1 MPCPP
6 GTNSQRH
13 KARWLNRLPLPLMIL
28 IIVAA
33 SCLNFG
39 FADEASRDRRYRLLG
54 ERRQEILDSLR
65 LELESAR
72 TWGLQ
77 RGLAEAAAEIETSL
91 STGGLCTE
99 LPRNVRPEATPG
111 LSPGSALLEQKL
123 KTIREEHASRLYS
136 LARSALR
143 TDFPSLAFSMVEE
156 VARIDTDHRLARSIL
171 GQQIFVDPA
180 RRTEQGYAGEWISD
194 FEKRMRSGSSPSVD
208 HPSFGWIPAAAVT
221 RYEQGL
227 RPWRSDWIS
236 SEREQEL
243 RRDFRNAWEI
253 PSENFLVRTN
263 VGLEQGVQLSRR
275 LELFH
280 AWFRQHFAAFFETPS
295 EMQDR
300 FERTV
305 QSASSSRR
313 RPLEVHYFASREEYQ
328 TRMQGKVPPGIETNG
343 LYWQP
348 DRTCYFFDDPDSS
361 DYSTMYHEA
370 THQILDVATLDARR
384 AAARA
389 LALKMRSRRVDDWVL
404 CRQSNFWI
412 IEGLA
417 CYFESF
423 TVDDEGEITV
433 GDPGWI
439 RFNTARQRLLDPAVH
454 FYLPARQFFG
464 LGMEEFQTHPQISP
478 LYSQASGF
486 AHFLMHYE
494 DGLYRD
500 QLTRFLAEI
509 YRPDGQRVLEEPSF
523 SRIADVSWEALDQ
536 QYHEHMRNLEDA
548 LLARERASL
557 RDPTIPASQ

>member
-1 MPCPP
+1 MPRSEQQ
-6 GTNSQRH
+6 NSQRH
-13 KARWLNRLPLPLMIL
+13 NVLWMSRLLLLMLTVLATGSINC
-28 IIVAA
+28 
-33 SCLNFG
+33 SR
-39 FADEASRDRRYRLLG
+39 ADETSRDRRYQLLS
-54 ERRQEILDSLR
+54 ERRQEILDSLQ
-65 LELESAR
+65 LELQAAR

-77 RGLAEAAAEIETSL
+77 RGLTEAAADIESAL
-91 STGGLCTE
+91 RTGGLQTE
-99 LPRNVRPEATPG
+99 LSRNVQPDSTPG
-111 LSPGSALLEQKL
+111 LTPGSALLEQKL
-123 KTIREEHASRLYS
+123 NTIREEHASRLYT

-143 TDFPSLAFSMVEE
+143 SDFPSLAFAMVEE
-156 VARIDTDHRLARSIL
+156 VARIDPDHRLARSIL
-171 GQQIFVDPA
+171 GQQIFIDPA
-180 RRTEQGYAGEWISD
+180 RKSEPGYAGEWVSE
-194 FEKRMRSGSSPSVD
+194 FEKRMRSGRSPSVD
-208 HPSFGWIPAAAVT
+208 HPRFGWIPAASVA

-227 RPWRSDWIS
+227 RPWRSDWINA
-236 SEREQEL
+236 EREQEL

-263 VGLEQGVQLSRR
+263 VGLEEGVQLSRR

-280 AWFRQHFAAFFETPS
+280 AWFRQHFAAFFETPA
-295 EMQDR
+295 EMEDR

-305 QSASSSRR
+305 RSSSSSRTQA
-313 RPLEVHYFASREEYQ
+313 LEVHYFATREEYQ

-348 DRTCYFFDDPDSS
+348 DRTCYFFDNPDSS

-370 THQILDVATLDARR
+370 THQILDVATIEARR

-389 LALKMRSRRVDDWVL
+389 LALKMRSRKVEDWVL
-404 CRQSNFWI
+404 CRESNFWI

-423 TVDDEGEITV
+423 AMDQEGEITV
-433 GDPGWI
+433 GDPAWI
-439 RFNTARQRLLDPAVH
+439 RFETARQRLLDPAVH

-500 QLTRFLAEI
+500 QLTRLLAEI
-509 YRPDGQRVLEEPSF
+509 YRPGGQNILEEPSF

-536 QYHEHMRNLEDA
+536 QYHEHMRNLEDE
-548 LLARERASL
+548 LLARERAAL
-557 RDPTIPASQ
+557 RDPAIPAPR